1 MRLIDI
7 ARQAHVSPATVSRAL
22 NQPEI
27 VSAEALARIEA
38 VMRAHHYVPAP
49 ASRRRGPQN
58 REPRIHR
65 LGVWFVDA
73 AANNPSLNWFQ
84 DQLLQIQAS
93 NPRYQVDLKL
103 IFSPS
108 HSEFP
113 RVLKQEKVDGVI
125 LQGMEPT
132 PEILACLRPLP
143 YVWFMTRRSLAFADD
158 YVEPNNEEN
167 GRLAAHHL
175 HERGHRNVAV
185 ISIDPDYTAT
195 ARRIAAFDT
204 EARALGLTVHR
215 ILGRPTPGVSYLEI
229 APYSREIDALAE
241 AVRAA
246 TPRATAA
253 YLPVD
258 HFAGALFCAF
268 RGVGLTPCLDLDIV
282 LGNYN
287 PVIHH
292 NLDHCPAA
300 LDINLRTLVRKVVD
314 QLIWRIENP
323 SARGRVGISVSP
335 TFRPAGP

>member
-185 ISIDPDYTAT
+185 ISIDPDYTASPRRWYALIPAFGLGPTNT
-195 ARRIAAFDT
+195 AATCLPRGPSSLARQGRGGVLRAGASGGAPGNSARATRPLRRFFLPSTLPHDDRRHLAACRLSHAYPRRLSAFDLTT
-204 EARALGLTVHR
+204 E
-215 ILGRPTPGVSYLEI
+215 
-229 APYSREIDALAE
+229 
-241 AVRAA
+241 
-246 TPRATAA
+246 
-253 YLPVD
+253 
-258 HFAGALFCAF
+258 
-268 RGVGLTPCLDLDIV
+268 
-282 LGNYN
+282 
-287 PVIHH
+287 
-292 NLDHCPAA
+292 
-300 LDINLRTLVRKVVD
+300 
-314 QLIWRIENP
+314 
-323 SARGRVGISVSP
+323 
-335 TFRPAGP
+335 

>member
-1 MRLIDI
+1 MRITDI
-7 ARQAHVSPATVSRAL
+7 ARQAHVSPATVSRAR

-27 VSAEALARIEA
+27 VSADALARIEA
-38 VMRAHHYVPAP
+38 VMREHHYVPAP
-49 ASRRRGPQN
+49 ASRRRGPKTRQ
-58 REPRIHR
+58 PRIHR
-65 LGVWFVDA
+65 LGVWFVGA

-84 DQLLQIQAS
+84 DQLLQVQAS

-108 HSEFP
+108 PAEFP
-113 RVLKQEKVDGVI
+113 RTLTQEKIDGVI
-125 LQGMEPT
+125 LQGMEPA
-132 PEILACLRPLP
+132 PEVLARLRPLP

-158 YVEPNNEEN
+158 YVEPDNEEN
-167 GRLAAHHL
+167 GRLAARHL
-175 HERGHRNVAV
+175 HERGHRSVAV

-195 ARRIAAFDT
+195 ARRIAAFDA

-229 APYSREIDALAE
+229 APYNREIDALAV
-241 AVRAA
+241 ATCAA

-258 HFAGALFCAF
+258 HFAGALFRAF
-268 RGVGLTPCLDLDIV
+268 RGVGLTPGQDLDII

-300 LDINLRTLVRKVVD
+300 LDINLPTLVRKVVD

-323 SARGRVGISVSP
+323 SARGRVGITVSP